1 MTRSRV
7 IPVLLL
13 SEAGVVKTNKF
24 GAPVYIGDA
33 TNAVRIFSD
42 KEADEIVILDIE
54 ASRLG
59 RDPDFSRIEQ
69 IAAEAFMP
77 LGYGGGVTS
86 VQQMER
92 LFKIGVEKIILN
104 SAIHTHPRLL
114 QDASR
119 IFGSQSVVASIDVK
133 RDLLGRQRIYSR
145 SGTRRED
152 VDLSGVLE
160 LVQSQGA
167 GEVILGSI
175 DRDGTMKGY
184 DLDMISAAAKQ
195 LSVPLVALGGAGSIE
210 HLDAAIRAG
219 ASAVAAGSMFVFHGR
234 HRAVLISYLGPS
246 DFERISRSQTPS

>member
-13 SEAGVVKTNKF
+13 SEAGVVKTTKF

-42 KEADEIVILDIE
+42 KEADEIVILDIQ

-86 VQQMER
+86 LQQMEK
-92 LFKIGVEKIILN
+92 LFKIGVEKVILN
-104 SAIHTHPRLL
+104 SAIHACPGLL
-114 QDASR
+114 KDAAR
-119 IFGSQSVVASIDVK
+119 IFGSQSVVVSIDVK
-133 RDLLGRQRIYSR
+133 KDFFGRQRVYSR
-145 SGTRRED
+145 SGTRQEHM
-152 VDLSGVLE
+152 DLPSILAS
-160 LVQSQGA
+160 VQDQGA

-184 DLDMISAAAKQ
+184 DLDTISFAARQ
-195 LSVPLVALGGAGSIE
+195 LEVPLVALGGAGSID

-234 HRAVLISYLGPS
+234 HRAVLISYLDPS
-246 DFERISRSQTPS
+246 DFERISRSQTRT

>member
-13 SEAGVVKTNKF
+13 SEAGVVKTTRF

-59 RDPDFSRIEQ
+59 REPDFLRIEQ
-69 IAAEAFMP
+69 LATEAFMP
-77 LGYGGGVTS
+77 LGYGGGITS
-86 VQQMER
+86 LQQMER
-92 LFKIGVEKIILN
+92 LFKIGVEKVILN
-104 SAIHTHPRLL
+104 SAIHGCPELL
-114 QDASR
+114 RDASR
-119 IFGSQSVVASIDVK
+119 TFGSQSVVASIDVK
-133 RDLLGRQRIYSR
+133 KDLFGRPRVYSR
-145 SGTRRED
+145 SGTRREAM
-152 VDLSGVLE
+152 DLSSMLSC
-160 LVQSQGA
+160 VQDQGA

-184 DLDMISAAAKQ
+184 DLETISSAARQ
-195 LSVPLVALGGAGSIE
+195 LDVPLVALGGAGSIDD
-210 HLDAAIRAG
+210 LDAAIRAG

-234 HRAVLISYLGPS
+234 HRAVLISYLDPS
-246 DFERISRSQTPS
+246 DFDRISRAPARI

>member
-13 SEAGVVKTNKF
+13 SEAGVVKTTKF
-24 GAPVYIGDA
+24 GAPVYIGDP

-86 VQQMER
+86 LQQMER
-92 LFKIGVEKIILN
+92 LFRIGIEKVIIN
-104 SAIHTHPRLL
+104 SAVYTCPELL
-114 QDASR
+114 KDASR
-119 IFGSQSVVASIDVK
+119 AFGSQSVVASIDLK
-133 RDLLGRQRIYSR
+133 KDFFGRTKIYSR
-145 SGTRRED
+145 SGTRREN
-152 VDLSGVLE
+152 VDLPGIIAR
-160 LVQSQGA
+160 VQDAGA

-184 DLDMISAAAKQ
+184 DLDTISLAAKQ
-195 LSVPLVALGGAGSIE
+195 LDVPLVALGGAGSIE
-210 HLDAAIRAG
+210 HLDSAIRAG

-246 DFERISRSQTPS
+246 DIEKLSGSSVRT